1 MTMAKRRDRMLR
13 SVSREHDNLMLM
25 TTFRGGVPC
34 VTAATDSMVEVA
46 DGESPAWVYL
56 PLDSVIRS
64 IVAEHD
70 DHTITE
76 LRKIVSKAVRE
87 GFAQGVADRKRNGGK
102 AKVCASL

>member
-1 MTMAKRRDRMLR
+1 MAKPKDRMIR
-13 SVSREHDNLMLM
+13 AVSLKHDNLMMM
-25 TTFRGGVPC
+25 TTFIKNVPC
-34 VTAATDSMVEVA
+34 VTAATDSMVEVP
-46 DGESPAWVYL
+46 DGERPAWVYL

-76 LRKIVSKAVRE
+76 LRKIVSKAIRD

-102 AKVCASL
+102 AKVCASV